1 MLRTHFDL
9 APVALTL
16 GALLLLV
23 SNRPRAG
30 LAVLGAGVM
39 TKGFPVVVLPVAV
52 TWLAA
57 HGRRREAVEGGA
69 AMALVVIAI
78 AGVAVALSPSG
89 AADAVTYHL
98 DRPVQVE
105 SAPALALLAL
115 DGLGGGRADVVHSH
129 RSEGVEHPASAAV
142 AALFTA
148 LLIGAVALMMA
159 GAARPSTADAGDGSD
174 ARVLVLGSLA
184 AVTAF
189 ATFGKVLSPQ
199 FLIWVV
205 PLAALAFAWRMPALA
220 AAATAAIALT
230 LVEFPAHYADV
241 VAREP
246 AALWLVAARNATLAL
261 AVALASRAVLISG
274 APARGSAR
282 SRWRVRRGPPRP
294 APR

>member
-1 MLRTHFDL
+1 
-9 APVALTL
+9 
-16 GALLLLV
+16 
-23 SNRPRAG
+23 
-30 LAVLGAGVM
+30 
-39 TKGFPVVVLPVAV
+39 
-52 TWLAA
+52 
-57 HGRRREAVEGGA
+57 
-69 AMALVVIAI
+69 
-78 AGVAVALSPSG
+78 
-89 AADAVTYHL
+89 VTYHL

-115 DGLGGGRADVVHSH
+115 DGLGVGRADVVHSH

-220 AAATAAIALT
+220 AAATAAIGLT